1 MDRQPVVSSNI
12 KSIGHC
18 GRSETLEIEYL
29 DGGVYQYD
37 QVTAGIHQELMQ
49 ARSKGQ
55 YMHAHI
61 KGRFSYRKVG

>member
-1 MDRQPVVSSNI
+1 MDRQPVASSNI

-18 GRSETLEIEYL
+18 GSSETLEVEYL

-37 QVTAGIHQELMQ
+37 QVPTGTYQELMQ
-49 ARSKGQ
+49 ATSKGR
-55 YMHAHI
+55 YVHEFI